1 MMSSGT
7 KPADTSNVA
16 EPAAGFENVASSVAV
31 PSGPSATTDDAKSG
45 STASKKAWPEVVP
58 SAASENVA
66 GVPAGEFGAAV
77 SRIVAGVWGV
87 PMEMSAKPP
96 SDAVSV
102 KPAWLTLS
110 IDAVRSA
117 SVAAATRIGECVV
130 KSQPI

>member
-1 MMSSGT
+1 M
-7 KPADTSNVA
+7 
-16 EPAAGFENVASSVAV
+16 
-31 PSGPSATTDDAKSG
+31 
-45 STASKKAWPEVVP
+45 
-58 SAASENVA
+58 A

-102 KPAWLTLS
+102 KPVWLTLS

-117 SVAAATRIGECVV
+117 CVAAATRIGECVV
-130 KSQPI
+130 KSQPIWVANVPPNAYCSWPVPVISKGSVAPPTVMSSAEKSNDRFTPAKSISMSKRI